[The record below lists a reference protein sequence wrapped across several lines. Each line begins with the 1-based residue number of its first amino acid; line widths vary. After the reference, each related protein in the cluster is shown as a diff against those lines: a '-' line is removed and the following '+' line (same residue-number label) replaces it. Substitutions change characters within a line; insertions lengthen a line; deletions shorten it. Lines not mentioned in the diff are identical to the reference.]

1 MKHGSN
7 DDSADVGGS
16 TAHRFPVVLVVVAGL
31 LVAGL
36 VALIILGDSTAHL
49 WDEWSHRNNIEDMA
63 ESIRRSGA
71 WGVAVSIGLMIVHS
85 FLPFPAEVIALANG
99 IIYGIIFGTLITWT
113 GAMLGAQAA
122 FWTARAVGQS
132 VIDRYVRADRLARV
146 DRWIAGNGTVA
157 LLIMRLI
164 PVIAFNLVNYVAGLA
179 RIRWWTFTWTTA
191 VGILPLAFLM
201 VAAGDQLK
209 NTPLSVWAAL
219 PFGALLLWLL
229 VKWLQRRH
237 AKAALR
243 QTRRLE

>member
-1 MKHGSN
+1 MAVDIGLGIVH
-7 DDSADVGGS
+7 ACLPC
-16 TAHRFPVVLVVVAGL
+16 TAEVVACGR
-31 LVAGL
+31 G
-36 VALIILGDSTAHL
+36 
-49 WDEWSHRNNIEDMA
+49 
-63 ESIRRSGA
+63 
-71 WGVAVSIGLMIVHS
+71 IVC
-85 FLPFPAEVIALANG
+85 G
-99 IIYGIIFGTLITWT
+99 ISLGTLMTWT

-146 DRWIAGNGTVA
+146 DRWIARNGTVA

-191 VGILPLAFLM
+191 VGILPLAFVM